1 MQHNKFKNIYLRTI
15 IVFVSFLIGILIGP
29 IAEAQDVDATVDSLI
44 SKSSRF
50 LENGDTVLAYNIALK
65 AVDLAK
71 DDNGYTRAV
80 ASIQLANI
88 MQIRAMKSSEAFD
101 LYLSAYLLLSD
112 VGVEKNKR
120 VKQCITDALIG
131 SGTIYYK
138 FEAWYKAL
146 NSFNRIPSDFSPDF
160 HEKYSL
166 TKQMIIECYFNIG
179 QYDDVIK
186 VCNELIGHNIN
197 IESSYSFISN
207 SYSEMGDIQK
217 AISNEKILLEIYNDF
232 DDIFN
237 SKLRIAK
244 WYDDINKSHDA
255 IELLQGLL
263 LHDSISENQKLKVNY
278 RLARDY
284 VAIYKYTKAEEIVK
298 RILDNAKSKEY
309 NVIIIKVE
317 NLWVNIAFI
326 QKNYNTAYKRL
337 SKYIDDYALVKD
349 DMLRLRLYRTAVNVY
364 EKAGR
369 INDAYIYSKKM
380 NVLNVGILKKIS
392 AEQEKTLIMQ
402 RKIDSYSNK
411 ILGKRVKKEIEKQ
424 KAKAIVYK
432 NEKNLALDK
441 NSELISSRR
450 VLFLFS
456 LALVIVLIIVVKLYQ
471 KQKRQRKEL
480 EVAKEKLEISA
491 KKIEENAKRYRAAR
505 DDLAIKNKDLE
516 QKSIVILEKNK
527 KIEESISQIRAMQD
541 QLVES
546 QRLASLGQVTAGIAH
561 EIRNPLNFVNN
572 FSSLI
577 VELLED
583 VKEIIEEDLKLEG
596 EHYDELNE
604 TLELIESNAKK
615 INNHGRRASEIISN
629 MLDVSRK
636 NTDSYVEV
644 DINKLIKDSV
654 DLAYEGVK
662 GSRPGFDVD
671 VNYNFDNQI
680 NKIGVVRQDLGRV
693 FINLISNS
701 CDALEH
707 KVKNNNYKAE
717 IDISTQCVGDNVV
730 IKIKDNGSGMSQ
742 EVIDNIFTPFFTTK
756 AAGKGTGLGLTMT
769 YDIITKLHKGKLSVE
784 SKEGE
789 FTVFTIEIPNNLKS

>member
-1 MQHNKFKNIYLRTI
+1 MQQNKFKNIYLRTI
-15 IVFVSFLIGILIGP
+15 IVFVSFLIGILISP

-44 SKSSRF
+44 SKSSRY
-50 LENGDTVLAYNIALK
+50 LENGDTVLAFNLAQK
-65 AVDLAK
+65 AVDYAK

-80 ASIQLANI
+80 ASIQLADI
-88 MQIRAMKSSEAFD
+88 MQIRIMKPSESFD

-112 VGVEKNKR
+112 ASIEKNKK
-120 VKQCITDALIG
+120 VKQSITNALIG

-146 NSFNRIPSDFSPDF
+146 NSFSRIPSDFAPDF

-197 IESSYSFISN
+197 VESSYSFISN
-207 SYSEMGDIQK
+207 SYFEKGEIRK
-217 AISNEKILLEIYNDF
+217 AISTEKILLEIYNDF

-263 LHDSISENQKLKVNY
+263 LHDSITENQKLKVNY

-284 VAIYKYTKAEEIVK
+284 VAIYKYAKAEKIVSQ
-298 RILDNAKSKEY
+298 ILSNAKTKEY
-309 NVIIIKVE
+309 NIIKVE

-326 QKNYNTAYKRL
+326 QKKYNTAYKRL
-337 SKYIDDYALVKD
+337 SKYIGDYALVKD

-364 EKAGR
+364 EKAGK
-369 INDAYIYSKKM
+369 INDAYKYSKII
-380 NVLNVGILKKIS
+380 NVLNVGILKRFN
-392 AEQEKTLIMQ
+392 AEQKKTLDMQ
-402 RKIDSYSNK
+402 RQIDSYSNK
-411 ILGKRVKKEIEKQ
+411 ILDKRVKKEIEKQ
-424 KAKAIVYK
+424 KAKAKIYK
-432 NEKNLALDK
+432 NEKNLVLDK
-441 NSELISSRR
+441 NSELKSSRR
-450 VLFLFS
+450 ILFGFS
-456 LALVIVLIIVVKLYQ
+456 LLMVIVLIFVVKLYQ
-471 KQKRQRKEL
+471 KQKKQRKEIQLANISL
-480 EVAKEKLEISA
+480 ETSA
-491 KKIEENAKRYRAAR
+491 KKIEENAKRYRDAR

-516 QKSIVILEKNK
+516 QKSIVIHEKNI

-604 TLELIESNAKK
+604 TLALIESNAKK

-671 VNYNFDNQI
+671 VNYNFDDHI
-680 NKIGVVRQDLGRV
+680 NKVGVVRQDLGRV